1 MAPKLIQHHFTNLTQ
16 NNQRLPFPPQL
27 AVGTINS
34 LLQLSVGSILSD
46 LSMRTFLF
54 VTALCGYYSL
64 LRLSEVTIVCY
75 SCL

>member
-34 LLQLSVGSILSD
+34 LLQLSVGSILSY
-46 LSMRTFLF
+46 LSMRTFF
-54 VTALCGYYSL
+54 
-64 LRLSEVTIVCY
+64 VCY
-75 SCL
+75 SPLWVLFFTTAVRSYYCLL